1 MLFKNFRGI
10 TSSSFPAVF
19 LDSPGIDNKE
29 SQEGDKVSTFG
40 VNVLM
45 LII

>member
-1 MLFKNFRGI
+1 MP
-10 TSSSFPAVF
+10 SSFPTVF

>member
-1 MLFKNFRGI
+1 M
-10 TSSSFPAVF
+10 SSSFPTVF

-40 VNVLM
+40 VNVLIM